1 MGVYEYTA
9 RDGTGNEFNGSYSDI
24 DSISMLRTEL
34 DKMGYVLVKAHRGK
48 KAAKKQRIKQAEVV
62 AFTYQFAGMCSAGLP
77 IAKSLVTLEEQAENP
92 AFKCVI
98 AEIRQDVEAGL
109 SLKNAFEKH
118 RKLFSDFFLGMIE
131 AGESASKLF
140 EALDMS
146 AEYLEKRMDLK
157 RKVRS
162 AFAYPVFVGV
172 VCLLV
177 LTGLLVFVVPVF
189 AKIYKQLHVTLPGPT
204 LLLLGLSD
212 LIRHWWW
219 AVLVGLVLAAIVL
232 QRISKSPRARARFD
246 VFKLNM
252 PVFGRLN
259 RLVVVSQFIRTFAML
274 SSVGVSLIEA
284 LHVASAVAHN
294 HKMTEIADELQVAI
308 RAGNPVGRSL
318 KKYDIFP
325 PMIIQLATS
334 GEEAGVLAEML
345 TKGVDFLD
353 KDIDRTTSAL
363 LARLEPALT
372 VVMGTVVGVILMAV
386 YLPMFDYMQHLK

>member
-1 MGVYEYTA
+1 MAVYEYTA
-9 RDGTGNEFNGSYSDI
+9 RDVTGNEFSGFYNDI
-24 DSISMLRTEL
+24 DSVSMLRTEL
-34 DKMGYVLVKAHRGK
+34 DKMGYVLVKAHREK
-48 KAAKKQRIKQAEVV
+48 KAARKQRIKQAEVV
-62 AFTYQFAGMCSAGLP
+62 AFAYQFAGMCSAGLP
-77 IAKSLVTLEEQAENP
+77 IAKCLVTLEEQAENP

-98 AEIRQDVEAGL
+98 AEIRQDIEAGL
-109 SLKNAFEKH
+109 TLKNAFEKH
-118 RKLFSDFFLGMIE
+118 RKLFSDFFLGMVE
-131 AGESASKLF
+131 AGESSSKLF

-162 AFAYPVFVGV
+162 AFTYPVFVGV

-177 LTGLLVFVVPVF
+177 MAGLLAFVVPVF
-189 AKIYKQLHVTLPGPT
+189 AKIYKQFHVTLPGPT
-204 LLLLGLSD
+204 LLLVGLSD

-219 AVLVGLVLAAIVL
+219 AVLVGMFLVVIVL
-232 QRISKSPRARARFD
+232 RRIFKSPWIKERYD

-252 PVFGRLN
+252 PIFGRLN
-259 RLVVVSQFIRTFAML
+259 SLVVVSHFTRTFAML
-274 SSVGVSLIEA
+274 ASVGVPLIDA
-284 LHVASAVAHN
+284 MKVASTVANN
-294 HKMTEIADELQVAI
+294 HKMTGISDELQAAI
-308 RAGNPVGRSL
+308 RAGNPVGNSL

-345 TKGVDFLD
+345 TKGVDFID
-353 KDIDRTTSAL
+353 KDIDRSIRAL

-372 VVMGTVVGVILMAV
+372 VVMGTFIGVILMAV

>member
-1 MGVYEYTA
+1 MAVYQYTA
-9 RDGTGNEFNGSYSDI
+9 RDGIGNEFNGSYSDI
-24 DSISMLRTEL
+24 DSVANLRTEL
-34 DKMGYVLVKAHRGK
+34 DKMGYELVKAHRNK
-48 KAAKKQRIKQAEVV
+48 KTAKKQRIKQAEVV
-62 AFTYQFAGMCSAGLP
+62 SFAYQFAGMCSAGLP
-77 IAKSLVTLEEQAENP
+77 IAKCLVTLEEQTENP

-98 AEIRQDVEAGL
+98 AEIRQDIEAGS

-118 RKLFSDFFLGMIE
+118 RKLFSDFFLGMVE

-162 AFAYPVFVGV
+162 AFTYPIFVGL

-219 AVLVGLVLAAIVL
+219 AILIGMVLAATVL
-232 QRISKSPRARARFD
+232 RRILKSPWVRAKFD
-246 VFKLNM
+246 IFKLNM
-252 PVFGRLN
+252 PVFGKLN
-259 RLVVVSQFIRTFAML
+259 RLVVVSHFTRTFAML
-274 SSVGVSLIEA
+274 ASVGVPLIDA
-284 LHVASAVAHN
+284 IKVASAVANN
-294 HKMTEIADELQVAI
+294 HRMTRIADELQVAI

-345 TKGVDFLD
+345 TKGVDFID
-353 KDIDRTTSAL
+353 KDIDRIIRAL
-363 LARLEPALT
+363 LVRLEPALT
-372 VVMGTVVGVILMAV
+372 VVMGAVIGIILMAV

>member
-1 MGVYEYTA
+1 MAVYEYTA

-24 DSISMLRTEL
+24 DSVSTLRDEL
-34 DKMGYVLVKAHRGK
+34 AKMGYELVKTRRKK
-48 KAAKKQRIKQAEVV
+48 KAAKKQRIKQADVV
-62 AFTYQFAGMCSAGLP
+62 AFAYQFAGMCSAGLP
-77 IAKSLVTLEEQAENP
+77 IAKCLGTLEEQAENP

-98 AEIRQDVEAGL
+98 AEVRQEIEAGS
-109 SLKNAFEKH
+109 SLKKAFEKH
-118 RKLFSDFFLGMIE
+118 RKLFSDFFLGMVE
-131 AGESASKLF
+131 AGESASKLS
-140 EALDMS
+140 EALNLS
-146 AEYLEKRMDLK
+146 AEYLEKRMELK

-189 AKIYKQLHVTLPGPT
+189 AKIYQQLHVTLPGPT
-204 LLLLGLSD
+204 LLLVGLSG
-212 LIRHWWW
+212 LIRHRWW
-219 AVLVGLVLAAIVL
+219 AILLAPIPVAFVL
-232 QRISKSPRARARFD
+232 QGVLRSPLFRARLDA
-246 VFKLNM
+246 FKLNM

-259 RLVVVSQFIRTFAML
+259 RLVVVSHFTRTFAML
-274 SSVGVSLIEA
+274 VSVGVPLIKA
-284 LHVASAVAHN
+284 LHVASMVAHN
-294 HKMTEIADELQVAI
+294 HKITEIADELHAAI
-308 RAGNPVGRSL
+308 KAGNSVGSSL

-334 GEEAGVLAEML
+334 GEEAGELAEML
-345 TKGVDFLD
+345 NKGADFID
-353 KDIDRTTSAL
+353 NDIDRTTNAL